1 MCPFEGGF
9 YLTGIASFCKLNI
22 KQKLNQCLQRSSSR
36 FVSVAYY
43 KEWIEETSKL
53 LMEVGTVLAPLT
65 AAVSIQK
72 LSFWASNCHIKAT

>member
-9 YLTGIASFCKLNI
+9 YLTGIASFCKFTI
-22 KQKLNQCLQRSSSR
+22 KQKLNQCLQRPSSR

-53 LMEVGTVLAPLT
+53 LMEVG
-65 AAVSIQK
+65 I
-72 LSFWASNCHIKAT
+72 

>member
-9 YLTGIASFCKLNI
+9 YLTGIASFCKFNI
-22 KQKLNQCLQRSSSR
+22 KQILNQCLQRSR

-53 LMEVGTVLAPLT
+53 LIEVG
-65 AAVSIQK
+65 I
-72 LSFWASNCHIKAT
+72 